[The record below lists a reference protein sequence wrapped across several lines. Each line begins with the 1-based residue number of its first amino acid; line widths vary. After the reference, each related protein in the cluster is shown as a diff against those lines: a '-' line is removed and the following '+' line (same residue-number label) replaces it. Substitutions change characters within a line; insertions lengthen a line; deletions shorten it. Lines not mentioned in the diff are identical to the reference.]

1 MSVNDPIWIE
11 GEVKLINA
19 SGASLDGLWIEGE
32 ITLYGEAAG
41 QPFIKRWG
49 GVPGMQVLT
58 RSVW

>member
-32 ITLYGEAAG
+32 ITLYGEYVSALAG
-41 QPFIKRWG
+41 GLIKL
-49 GVPGMQVLT
+49 GMT
-58 RSVW
+58 FSI